1 MSDAF
6 TGHVYAIRTERFGTG
21 AFGRW
26 VLPDGSWLH
35 SLEDRPIP
43 AGLYLLSPDDTGRH
57 RHWVIERAKGS
68 RCAVPAVLDC
78 FGRVVTPANLD
89 NEVHVGNELADTD
102 GCTLLGMTRTAAGVW
117 QSEPA
122 IEHAREVLRRDER
135 QPPTWGLV
143 IVEAFSS

>member
-1 MSDAF
+1 MSGF
-6 TGHVYAIRTERFGTG
+6 PGNVYCVRTERYGTG
-21 AFGRW
+21 VRGRW

-43 AGLYLLSPDDTGRH
+43 AGKYLLTPDDTGRH
-57 RHWVIERAKGS
+57 RNWVIELAKGS

-78 FGRVVTPANLD
+78 FG
-89 NEVHVGNELADTD
+89 HVDQAARTAVEIHAGNTLEDTR
-102 GCTLLGMTRTAAGVW
+102 GCVLLGMTRTVDGIW

-122 IEHAREVLRRDER
+122 IEHAREVLRRDDR
-135 QPPTWGLV
+135 KPPTWGLV